1 MVTNNEHA
9 NFVVFLPKLEV
20 IDQWGA
26 ESVLTQRIV
35 VWSYAMSKVMQQ
47 QEEQTTRKGEP
58 EVSDGFFRGLES
70 LCCLSILHFGGCVS
84 SF

>member
-9 NFVVFLPKLEV
+9 NFVILPKLEV
-20 IDQWGA
+20 INQWGA

-47 QEEQTTRKGEP
+47 LEEQTTRKGEP